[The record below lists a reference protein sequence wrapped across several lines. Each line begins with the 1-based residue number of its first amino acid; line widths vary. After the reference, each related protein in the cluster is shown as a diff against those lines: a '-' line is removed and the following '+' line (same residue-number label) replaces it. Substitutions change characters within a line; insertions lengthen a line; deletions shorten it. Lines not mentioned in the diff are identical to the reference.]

1 MLLYI
6 AVVGDNT
13 VGAVVDA
20 ADIEMGVGAV
30 AVVISDL

>member
-13 VGAVVDA
+13 VGVVADA
-20 ADIEMGVGAV
+20 ADIGKGVGAV